1 MIENL
6 PILNPVWILAAVSF
20 AWLGS
25 AAYRSIRNTVRASR
39 TEETA

>member
-1 MIENL
+1 MIVEL
-6 PILNPVWILAAVSF
+6 SAVDHVWILAAATF

-39 TEETA
+39 VEAAA